1 MPHSERKHDLL
12 VEIRYLQSHSRMRK
26 KILVV
31 TDNLR
36 TQINGVVTTFKNIES
51 HARDDGFD
59 IVYLDPGQFAHCD
72 APGYPEVKLS
82 WPSGIGKK
90 IEDMDPEHIHIATE
104 GPLGFAARLYCDR
117 KGLKYNTSYHTK
129 FPEFLK
135 KMYHVPE
142 CLTYAYMRWFHKHSG
157 RVLTTTPT
165 MVDDLRR
172 HGFNCDIR
180 AWTRGVD
187 RDVFQSSLRKEKLT
201 GRPILL
207 SVGRVSKEKGLD
219 DFCKLDYPGATKVVV
234 GDGPYRA
241 ELERRYPDVCFA
253 GAKTG
258 VELAEYF
265 ASADV
270 FVFTSRSD
278 TFGVVIIESLAVGTP
293 VAAYPV
299 PGPMDILENVIT
311 GHMSEDLA
319 ASIDVCLRL
328 PRDRVEQVSSKWTWH
343 QCWEIFK
350 NNLIRNTAY

>member
-1 MPHSERKHDLL
+1 MPSRKKFNDVL
-12 VEIRYLQSHSRMRK
+12 VKIRYFQSHSRMHK

-51 HARDDGFD
+51 LAMADGFD
-59 IVYLDPGQFAHCD
+59 IVYIDPGQFPHCD

-82 WPSGIGKK
+82 WPRGIGKK
-90 IEDMDPEHIHIATE
+90 IQALDPDHIHIATE
-104 GPLGFAARLYCDR
+104 GPLGLAARLYCDSR
-117 KGLKYNTSYHTK
+117 GLKYNTSYHTK

-142 CLTYAYMRWFHKHSG
+142 SLTYAYMRWFHKHSG
-157 RVLTTTPT
+157 RVLTTTQT

-172 HGFNCDIR
+172 HGFYCDIR

-187 RDVFQSSLRKEKLT
+187 RDIFTSSLRKEKLT

-219 DFCKLDYPGATKVVV
+219 DFCRLDYPGATKVVV
-234 GDGPYRA
+234 GDGPYKA
-241 ELERRYPDVCFA
+241 ELERKYPDVCFV

-270 FVFTSRSD
+270 FVFTSRTD

-299 PGPMDILENVIT
+299 PGPVDILENGIT
-311 GHMSEDLA
+311 GHMSEDLK
-319 ASIDVCLRL
+319 ASIDVCLGL
-328 PRDRVEQVSSKWTWH
+328 SRDRIEQTSLKWTWA

-350 NNLIRNTAY
+350 KNLIRNTAY